1 MVAQDT
7 GSTPMFV
14 ITADCTCD
22 LRHRDRMEAH
32 ILLCLRDCPSLK
44 AKGRGAGSSWQL
56 VLSLLVPHSE
66 KGKEMDGTALVL
78 CVFSSHGE
86 PSKQGY
92 DISFVMANR
101 QEMQAGSSQLC
112 WPQDLLGDLPV

>member
-1 MVAQDT
+1 MD
-7 GSTPMFV
+7 STPMFV
-14 ITADCTCD
+14 VTTDCACD
-22 LRHRDRMEAH
+22 PRHRDRMEAY

-44 AKGRGAGSSWQL
+44 AKGGGAGGSWQL

-92 DISFVMANR
+92 DISLVNR
-101 QEMQAGSSQLC
+101 QEMQLEAASFAG
-112 WPQDLLGDLPV
+112 PQIF